1 MGPSTDPGG
10 RSERAV
16 VAEPT
21 ADETRQ
27 RPAARRRERE
37 AGGTR
42 ETRIKVSYNDDEHA
56 IVKAAAERER
66 QATASWIGRVSLDVA
81 EEIVVPT
88 PVNAKAVV
96 AELIEARK
104 QLRRIGVNY
113 NQIAKVLNSD
123 GVVTDPEMLAVHRA
137 LLVAIRR
144 LDEATLQVMR
154 ERKERG

>member
-1 MGPSTDPGG
+1 M
-10 RSERAV
+10 
-16 VAEPT
+16 
-21 ADETRQ
+21 
-27 RPAARRRERE
+27 
-37 AGGTR
+37 
-42 ETRIKVSYNDDEHA
+42 SYNEDEHA

-66 QATASWIGRVSLDVA
+66 LATASWIGRVSLDVA

-123 GVVTDPEMLAVHRA
+123 GVVTDREMLAVHQA
-137 LLVAIRR
+137 LLAAIRR

-154 ERKERG
+154 ERKERGG